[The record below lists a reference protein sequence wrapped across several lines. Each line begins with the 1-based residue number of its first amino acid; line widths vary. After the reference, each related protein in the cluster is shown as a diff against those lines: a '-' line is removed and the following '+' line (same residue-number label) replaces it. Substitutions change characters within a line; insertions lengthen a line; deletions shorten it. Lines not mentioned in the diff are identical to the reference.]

1 MLRYEIAVR
10 RRANPR
16 PPLDWADRAVL
27 AALIRLLPA
36 RLRMH
41 RLITPGTVLR
51 WHRRT
56 S

>member
-1 MLRYEIAVR
+1 VL

-16 PPLDWADRAVL
+16 PRLGWADRAIL
-27 AALIRLLPA
+27 AALIGLLPA

-51 WHRRT
+51 
-56 S
+56 SLMDLS